1 MLYFLWLD
9 YDQQPINKNRKGDV
23 MVELFRR
30 LLDMWDS
37 FFGWPKPAESDH
49 SPGNKPQKTSGH
61 NPEEITIILPSK
73 EYENL
78 LFQKL
83 REYIGSSESCSKM
96 WKERI
101 AGYTEDYSDPPHWND
116 SHEEWWTKTY
126 GKYLDRAQRQTT
138 IEFMI
143 LLELLKNK
151 RIDLKKFAED
161 LKDKLHLFDM
171 NIYRDA
177 CTIIQGYYDEVVRSN
192 TKTEKS

>member
-1 MLYFLWLD
+1 M
-9 YDQQPINKNRKGDV
+9 I
-23 MVELFRR
+23 ELFRR

-37 FFGWPKPAESDH
+37 FFGWPKPTEPDPST
-49 SPGNKPQKTSGH
+49 GRQPQKTYAH

-83 REYIGSSESCSKM
+83 REYIGSNESRIKM

-101 AGYTEDYSDPPHWND
+101 AGYTEDYSDPPHWSD
-116 SHEEWWTKTY
+116 SPEEWRKKAY
-126 GKYLDRAQRQTT
+126 DKYLDRAQRQTT
-138 IEFMI
+138 IEYLI

-151 RIDLKKFAED
+151 RIDLKKFAEN
-161 LKDKLHLFDM
+161 LKDKLRPFDM

-177 CTIIQGYYDEVVRSN
+177 CTVIQGYYAEAVQDK